1 MDSENSKGRPHF
13 SAWSSC
19 FLFLLLPGDELMFS
33 CSGRTLLQ
41 ISGSNTRSAAVLK
54 CLAVSKYPLRK
65 AVSTPSFAATLLEV
79 LSNRSHRSQKL
90 KMFSDYKQT
99 NSPSTTWNFWSL
111 DSESFCCICSKICPW
126 SVSWNSL
133 QRAEQEAPFY
143 WPPPPPLHCRCCWWS
158 TAAGFCG
165 CEIWKQIKTC
175 REFISAVYFSRLQV
189 FTALVLYFPHK
200 REGKK
205 RSSASC
211 NSWPNPQTVTA
222 RPH

>member
-1 MDSENSKGRPHF
+1 MDSENSRGRPHF

-19 FLFLLLPGDELMFS
+19 SLFLLLPGDELMLS

-41 ISGSNTRSAAVLK
+41 ISGSNTGSAAALK

-65 AVSTPSFAATLLEV
+65 AVSTPSFAGFTDPKSLKCSV
-79 LSNRSHRSQKL
+79 ITNSNTGRFHE
-90 KMFSDYKQT
+90 QT
-99 NSPSTTWNFWSL
+99 NSPFTTWNFWSL

-133 QRAEQEAPFY
+133 QQAEQEAPFY

-165 CEIWKQIKTC
+165 SEICKQIKC
-175 REFISAVYFSRLQV
+175 FIF
-189 FTALVLYFPHK
+189 FTNERGRNGHQLFAT
-200 REGKK
+200 
-205 RSSASC
+205 
-211 NSWPNPQTVTA
+211 N
-222 RPH
+222 